1 MSVVRLRA
9 LVADDEP
16 MARTRLRRLLE
27 RDGGIEVV
35 AECGDGEATLSAL
48 QETRPD
54 LAFLD
59 IRMPALDGFQVLQRI
74 DRTRTQV
81 VFVTAHADHAVRAFD
96 EHATDY
102 LLKPL
107 TEARLQTAL
116 RRVREVRARD
126 AAAAGGGAPG
136 AGESAYPRRIA
147 VPLAGRMHLLP
158 VADIDLASAQGN
170 YVRLRVGAR
179 EYLLRETLGG
189 LLARLD
195 PKAFVHVHRS
205 HAVRIEAVRDIET
218 LESGQYLLRLHNGE
232 RVATGRS
239 YRPRLREALGL
250 P

>member
-1 MSVVRLRA
+1 MQPRLRA

-27 RDGGIEVV
+27 RDGGVEVV
-35 AECGDGEATLSAL
+35 AECGDGDAAL
-48 QETRPD
+48 AALHEVRPD

-59 IRMPALDGFQVLQRI
+59 IRMPALDGFQVLERI
-74 DRTRTQV
+74 DRARTHV
-81 VFVTAHADHAVRAFD
+81 VFVTAHANHAVRAFD

-116 RRVREVRARD
+116 RRVRETRAREG
-126 AAAAGGGAPG
+126 ATATGAAGLG

-147 VPLAGRMHLLP
+147 VPSAGRMHLLP

-170 YVRLRVGAR
+170 YVRLRVGGR
-179 EYLLRETLGG
+179 EYLLRESLGG

-195 PKAFVHVHRS
+195 PAAFVQVHRS
-205 HAVRIEAVRDIET
+205 HAVRVEAVRDIET
-218 LESGQYLLRLHNGE
+218 LESGQYLLRLLSGE
-232 RVATGRS
+232 RIATGRS
-239 YRPRLREALGL
+239 YRAQLRAALGL

>member
-1 MSVVRLRA
+1 VVRLRA

-35 AECGDGEATLSAL
+35 AECGDGEATLAAL
-48 QETRPD
+48 QEARPD

-116 RRVREVRARD
+116 RRVRETRAREATATV
-126 AAAAGGGAPG
+126 AAD
-136 AGESAYPRRIA
+136 ESRYPRRIA

-205 HAVRIEAVRDIET
+205 HVVRIEAVRDIET

-239 YRPRLREALGL
+239 YRERLREALGL

>member
-1 MSVVRLRA
+1 VIARLRV

-27 RDGGIEVV
+27 RDGGIDVV
-35 AECGDGEATLSAL
+35 AECGDGDAALAAL
-48 QETRPD
+48 QGVQPD

-59 IRMPALDGFQVLQRI
+59 IRMPALDGFQVLERI
-74 DRTRTQV
+74 DRARTQV
-81 VFVTAHADHAVRAFD
+81 VFVTAHAGHAVRAFD
-96 EHATDY
+96 ERATDY

-107 TEARLQTAL
+107 TEARLQASL
-116 RRVREVRARD
+116 RRVREAR
-126 AAAAGGGAPG
+126 AAAAAATGAV
-136 AGESAYPRRIA
+136 AATTESAYPRRIA
-147 VPLAGRMHLLP
+147 VPCAGRMHLLT
-158 VADIDLASAQGN
+158 VADIDLVSAQAN
-170 YVRLRVGAR
+170 YVRLRVGER
-179 EYLLRETLGG
+179 EYLLRESLGG

-195 PKAFVHVHRS
+195 PRLFVHVHRS
-205 HAVRIEAVRDIET
+205 HVVRIDAVRDIET